1 MTGPSALN
9 IDEVLRRMA
18 TCERC
23 GSVEE
28 RTRHP
33 HHPDRVP
40 EPGHW
45 AGHVCFK
52 CRDDNG
58 LGADGAGAYTCRVDG
73 CLQLVAND
81 AMTCADHAGY
91 EFVCKNPGCDQ
102 TFSKARLFD
111 GGKCPMCYEAEAE
124 AIKAHYRKKEHERLV
139 SLVRSL
145 PKYRDRRQ
153 SLLRQMAE
161 LQRRQEYFDRMI
173 AEAEGA
179 QATLGAH
186 V

>member
-1 MTGPSALN
+1 MTTPSALN
-9 IDEVLRRMA
+9 IHELLRRLA

-23 GSVEE
+23 GNVEE

-33 HHPDRVP
+33 RHPDHVS

-58 LGADGAGAYTCRVDG
+58 LGEDGAGAYTCRVDG
-73 CLQLVAND
+73 CLQLVSNGT
-81 AMTCADHAGY
+81 MVCADHTDI
-91 EFVCKNPGCDQ
+91 EFVCKNPDCHQ
-102 TFSKARLFD
+102 TFRKAHLFD
-111 GGKCPMCYEAEAE
+111 GGKCPTCYEAETE
-124 AIKAHYRKKEHERLV
+124 AIKAHYRKKEQERLR

-161 LQRRQEYFDRMI
+161 LQRRQQYLDHMI
-173 AEAEGA
+173 AEAEAA
-179 QATLGAH
+179 QATLH
-186 V
+186 EEV